1 MKNEII
7 GEFGRYPSESS
18 KCNFKFESQIS
29 ELSTWPDSSI
39 HKDRSQLRI
48 LKIPEPPIDLNV
60 GFKSEEAGLGAP
72 LGPLLDVL
80 VDEDVRQFDVITY
93 RNNLRKIMDVPYST
107 RTTDPWTIH
116 IFRGHNSLLFDVQI
130 RDPDFP
136 PDEKVLYRGRRFE
149 HISGNFP
156 EGTEDGAGNSGQY
169 NSIVRVSLGKF
180 KICIAAEI
188 DAQDENGN
196 FVELKL
202 LLNPKSNN
210 QRTRNFER
218 FQTLKF
224 YIQNTLAGVPRILL
238 GSRDASGIL
247 RKTQMIQTRDLPRIS
262 NNAWVITN
270 I

>member
-1 MKNEII
+1 
-7 GEFGRYPSESS
+7 
-18 KCNFKFESQIS
+18 
-29 ELSTWPDSSI
+29 
-39 HKDRSQLRI
+39 
-48 LKIPEPPIDLNV
+48 
-60 GFKSEEAGLGAP
+60 
-72 LGPLLDVL
+72 
-80 VDEDVRQFDVITY
+80 
-93 RNNLRKIMDVPYST
+93 MDVPYST